1 MGLLRVLQLSL
12 FGNPEKEL
20 PRRPPAPIVAPEASL
35 RPFRRRTPQP
45 TLNELFAS
53 LMQEL
58 CGAIS
63 EFESFDLS
71 RVKVSVGTS
80 RSRSKHGVWAY
91 VTPLRYVGGGLYRKG
106 LRRGVPGVYTYKL
119 GSEDLEAQTAPLYL
133 VTILVPRFFF
143 LSFEERIETIVHELY
158 HMHPEFRG
166 DLRRFAKPH
175 IHHGPT
181 PAAYN
186 RRVRELVTEA
196 LQRKPELREHHLLK
210 GAHADFET
218 RKKLRVTRPTLRFVP
233 KMFSMVLLAASL
245 CAPRVHADDDAQRTW
260 RWPWEDRY
268 AGKSP
273 PAQGAL
279 ADEFNNFDEQTRTGD
294 NPRFLVSPT
303 EVLSLKSS
311 PSEWSVDLLEVK
323 PGQTFL
329 AFTVDSTGDWIF
341 LRSRKVQGWVP
352 AEKLSVVGQLA
363 RPEIAGD
370 FAEGRAKGS
379 SPNVSS
385 TTLLDGDPIFVP
397 SEGDIGED
405 DLLNFNKDL
414 DTVIATN
421 GGPLHEQPD
430 PLSVRYASV
439 QPGDKVLILKRGEKG
454 DWAYIRLLLTGE
466 EGWFPSEWLRITRG
480 SRVSGAGRGLVTID
494 LDGAYGTSGRN
505 YGFGLGTYF
514 NLMND
519 SSPSRAS
526 SRFEVGAFFQSFA
539 GEELSFSSSQSGD
552 TYRLVSGYSIFGAGA
567 RWVGFSDAGFVGGA
581 LEAAGT
587 YQLTSASLAGLSEEI
602 ISETGIRDAVRPR
615 IGLLIGARG
624 IMSLT
629 SWMQLNALFRIN
641 LASQSNLFW
650 GGAGLSFRIF

>member
-12 FGNPEKEL
+12 FGIPEKEL
-20 PRRPPAPIVAPEASL
+20 PRPLPAPILTPPRPALPFRSRAPQASL
-35 RPFRRRTPQP
+35 
-45 TLNELFAS
+45 NDLFAS

-58 CGAIS
+58 CGVIS
-63 EFESFDLS
+63 EFAAFDLS

-133 VTILVPRFFF
+133 VTILVPRFFY

-166 DLRRFAKPH
+166 DLRRFPKPH

-186 RRVRELVTEA
+186 RRVRELVAEA
-196 LQRKPELREHHLLK
+196 LAIKPELRDHVLLK

-218 RKKLRVTRPTLRFVP
+218 RKKQRVTRPTLRFVP
-233 KMFSMVLLAASL
+233 KMFSWILAIASL
-245 CAPRVHADDDAQRTW
+245 GSSGVHADDDANRTW

-268 AGKSP
+268 AGKNVPES
-273 PAQGAL
+273 GAL
-279 ADEFNNFDEQTRTGD
+279 ADELSEFDERTAESK

-303 EVLSLKSS
+303 ESLSLKSS
-311 PSEWSVDLLEVK
+311 PSEWAVDLLEVK

-329 AFTVDSTGDWIF
+329 AFTVDSSGEWIF

-370 FAEGRAKGS
+370 FVMGRAKGS

-466 EGWFPSEWLRITRG
+466 EGWFPSEWLRISRG
-480 SRVSGAGRGLVTID
+480 SRVSGAGKGLVTID
-494 LDGAYGTSGRN
+494 FDGAYGTSGRN
-505 YGFGLGTYF
+505 YGLGLGTYF

-526 SRFEVGAFFQSFA
+526 SRFEVGAFYQTFA
-539 GEELSFSSSQSGD
+539 GEQLSFSSQQSGD
-552 TYRLVSGYSIFGAGA
+552 VYKLVSSYSIFGAGA
-567 RWVGFSDAGFVGGA
+567 RWVGFSDAGFMGGA

-602 ISETGIRDAVRPR
+602 ISETGIRDAVKPR
-615 IGLLIGARG
+615 VGLLLGVRG

>member
-12 FGNPEKEL
+12 FGNLVKEL
-20 PRRPPAPIVAPEASL
+20 PRRLPAPILAPDAPRLPL
-35 RPFRRRTPQP
+35 RGRAPQA
-45 TLNELFAS
+45 TLNDLFAS
-53 LMQEL
+53 LMHEL
-58 CGAIS
+58 CGAIY
-63 EFESFDLS
+63 EFARFDLS
-71 RVKVSVGTS
+71 RVKISVGTS

-133 VTILVPRFFF
+133 VTILVPRFFY

-166 DLRRFAKPH
+166 DLRRFPKPH

-186 RRVRELVTEA
+186 RRVRELTEEA
-196 LQRKPELREHHLLK
+196 LLKKPELREHLLLK
-210 GAHADFET
+210 GTHADFEE
-218 RKKLRVTRPTLRFVP
+218 RKKQRVTRPTLRFVP
-233 KMFSMVLLAASL
+233 KMFSWILLGASL
-245 CAPRVHADDDAQRTW
+245 CTPRVHADDDARRTW

-268 AGKSP
+268 AGKNA
-273 PAQGAL
+273 PAQGTL
-279 ADEFNNFDEQTRTGD
+279 ADELNDFDEKVRTSD
-294 NPRFLVSPT
+294 NPRFLVSPN
-303 EVLSLKSS
+303 EAVSLKSS
-311 PSEWSVDLLEVK
+311 PSEWSADLLEVK

-329 AFTVDSTGDWIF
+329 AFTVDPTGDWIF
-341 LRSRKVQGWVP
+341 LRSRKMQGWVP
-352 AEKLSVVGQLA
+352 AVKLSVVGQLA
-363 RPEIAGD
+363 RPEVAGD
-370 FAEGRAKGS
+370 LVMGRSKGS

-385 TTLLDGDPIFVP
+385 STLLEGDPIFVP

-405 DLLNFNKDL
+405 DLLKFNKDL
-414 DTVIATN
+414 DTVIATSS
-421 GGPLHEQPD
+421 GPLHEQPD

-454 DWAYIRLLLTGE
+454 DWAYVRLLLTGE
-466 EGWFPSEWLRITRG
+466 EGWFPSEWLRISRG
-480 SRVSGAGRGLVTID
+480 NRVSGAGNGLVTID
-494 LDGAYGTSGRN
+494 FDGAYGTSGRN

-514 NLMND
+514 NLIND
-519 SSPSRAS
+519 ESPYRAS

-539 GEELSFSSSQSGD
+539 GEQLSFSSQQSGD
-552 TYRLVSGYSIFGAGA
+552 TYQLISSYSVFGAGA
-567 RWVGFSDAGFVGGA
+567 RWVGFSDAGFIGGA

-587 YQLTSASLAGLSEEI
+587 YQLTSASLSGLSEEI
-602 ISETGIRDAVRPR
+602 ISETGIRDAISPR
-615 IGLLIGARG
+615 VGLLIGARG

-629 SWMQLNALFRIN
+629 AWMQLNALFRIN
-641 LASQSNLFW
+641 FASQSNLFW